1 MDPGKTGVFF
11 FSLPDMPA
19 PNLSPKQRQ
28 HLKALAHPL
37 VPVVQLGAAG
47 VSEAVV
53 RQIREALQRHE
64 LIKVKLPKLD
74 DAEARESMADELTEA
89 SQAASVQLLGRVL
102 VLYSPRA
109 KDLPGKPRIQLP

>member
-1 MDPGKTGVFF
+1 
-11 FSLPDMPA
+11 MPA
-19 PNLSPKQRQ
+19 PNLNPRQRQ

-47 VSEAVV
+47 VTEAVI
-53 RQIREALQRHE
+53 RQVGEALHRHE

-74 DAEARESMADELTEA
+74 DAQAREAMAEELT
-89 SQAASVQLLGRVL
+89 AASEAARVQLLGRVL

-109 KDLPGKPRIQLP
+109 KDLPGKPRILLP

>member
-1 MDPGKTGVFF
+1 MT
-11 FSLPDMPA
+11 A
-19 PNLSPKQRQ
+19 PNLNPRQRQ

-47 VSEAVV
+47 VTEAVI
-53 RQIREALQRHE
+53 RQVGEALHRHE

-74 DAEARESMADELTEA
+74 DASAREAMAEELTTA
-89 SQAASVQLLGRVL
+89 SGAARVQLLGRVL

-109 KDLPGKPRIQLP
+109 KDLPGKPRILLP